1 MENQMRKFI
10 ISSETFSDYE
20 MYISLYDISTIDDI
34 INIMRNDLIETLSA
48 LKLTNLVKKINN
60 TNFHI
65 HSYTIEDILV
75 SKSEEIFYICDHT

>member
-1 MENQMRKFI
+1 MRKFI

-34 INIMRNDLIETLSA
+34 INIMRNDLIEKLSA

-75 SKSEEIFYICDHT
+75 SKSEDIFYICDHT

>member
-34 INIMRNDLIETLSA
+34 INIMRNDLLEKLSA

-65 HSYTIEDILV
+65 HSNTIEDILV
-75 SKSEEIFYICDHT
+75 SKSEDIFYICDHT

>member
-10 ISSETFSDYE
+10 ISSETFSDYD

-34 INIMRNDLIETLSA
+34 INIMRNDLIEKLSA

>member
-20 MYISLYDISTIDDI
+20 MYVSLYDISTIDDI
-34 INIMRNDLIETLSA
+34 INIIRNDLIEKLSA

-75 SKSEEIFYICDHT
+75 SKSEDIFYICDHT

>member
-34 INIMRNDLIETLSA
+34 INIMRNDLIEKLSA

-65 HSYTIEDILV
+65 HSNTIEDILV
-75 SKSEEIFYICDHT
+75 SKSEDIFYICDHT

>member
-34 INIMRNDLIETLSA
+34 INIMRNDLIEKLSA

-60 TNFHI
+60 TNLHI

-75 SKSEEIFYICDHT
+75 SKSEDIFYICDHT

>member
-34 INIMRNDLIETLSA
+34 INIMRKDLIEKLSA

-75 SKSEEIFYICDHT
+75 SKSEDIFYICDHT

>member
-1 MENQMRKFI
+1 
-10 ISSETFSDYE
+10 
-20 MYISLYDISTIDDI
+20 
-34 INIMRNDLIETLSA
+34 LSA

-75 SKSEEIFYICDHT
+75 SKSEDIFYICDHT

>member
-34 INIMRNDLIETLSA
+34 INIMINDLLEKLSA

-65 HSYTIEDILV
+65 HSNTIEDILV
-75 SKSEEIFYICDHT
+75 SKSEDIFYICDHT

>member
-34 INIMRNDLIETLSA
+34 INIMRNDLIEKLSA

-75 SKSEEIFYICDHT
+75 SKSEDIFYICDHT

>member
-34 INIMRNDLIETLSA
+34 INIMRNDLIEKLSA

>member
-34 INIMRNDLIETLSA
+34 INIIRNDLIEKLSA

-75 SKSEEIFYICDHT
+75 SKSEDIFYICDHT

>member
-34 INIMRNDLIETLSA
+34 INIMRNDLIEKLSA

-65 HSYTIEDILV
+65 HSYTIEDILI
-75 SKSEEIFYICDHT
+75 SSINDIFYICDHC

>member
-1 MENQMRKFI
+1 MRKFI
-10 ISSETFSDYE
+10 ISSETFSDYD

-34 INIMRNDLIETLSA
+34 INIMRNDLIEKLSA